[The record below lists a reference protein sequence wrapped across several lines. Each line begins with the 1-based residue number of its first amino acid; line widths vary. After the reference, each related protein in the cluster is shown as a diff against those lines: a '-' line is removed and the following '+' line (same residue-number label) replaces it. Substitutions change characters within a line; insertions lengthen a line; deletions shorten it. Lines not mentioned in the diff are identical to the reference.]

1 VMIYPV
7 VWMVMG
13 SFKNNTEIL
22 NGIAL
27 FPASFH
33 MTNYVNGWKGFGR
46 ITFATFFANS
56 FYITILS
63 TIGTTISSALVAY
76 AFCRIPFKGKK
87 IWFTCMLSTL
97 MLPSQ
102 LVLIPQYI
110 IFMKLHMINTYVPLV
125 LPHFL
130 GQAFFI
136 YMMMQF
142 MEGIPKELDEA
153 AFIDGCSKYSIFTR
167 IFSHCSLPPL
177 SQL

>member
-1 VMIYPV
+1 MRTHKILHGIIYHALILTLGLVMIYPV

-33 MTNYVNGWKGFGR
+33 
-46 ITFATFFANS
+46 
-56 FYITILS
+56 
-63 TIGTTISSALVAY
+63 
-76 AFCRIPFKGKK
+76 
-87 IWFTCMLSTL
+87 
-97 MLPSQ
+97 
-102 LVLIPQYI
+102 
-110 IFMKLHMINTYVPLV
+110 
-125 LPHFL
+125 FL

-153 AFIDGCSKYSIFTR
+153 AI
-167 IFSHCSLPPL
+167 
-177 SQL
+177 